1 MEAKQP
7 KLQIE
12 ILLYYRKNGVLHVLL
27 NRYGHMSM
35 CACEREAREGFHK
48 PTICCE
54 EDNKNFIT
62 LLAVAKRELG
72 EDASTEVAPIL
83 HSLTTVDH
91 PTKTRFVALINPS
104 LVEKF
109 RLPFNAGG
117 LIPISQIEV
126 ADVIELPQNNIS
138 MNINRYPMV
147 AGHGWKDF
155 LSAGFELLSA
165 R

>member
-1 MEAKQP
+1 MEANTM

-12 ILLYYRKNGVLHVLL
+12 ILLYFVKNGVLHVLL

-35 CACEREAREGFHK
+35 CASEREAREGFYR

-54 EDNKNFIT
+54 EDNKNFAT
-62 LLAVAKRELG
+62 LFDATKRELG
-72 EDASTEVAPIL
+72 DSISTEVVPIIHGL
-83 HSLTTVDH
+83 TPVEHS
-91 PTKTRFVALINPS
+91 TKTRFIALVSQS

-126 ADVIELPQNNIS
+126 LDVVELPAQNLSI
-138 MNINRYPMV
+138 NINRYPMV

-155 LSAGFELLSA
+155 LSTGFELLSA